1 MKKEKRLKEVTY
13 MFGAGIILCSI
24 LFSIAI
30 WISEYSLSEKF
41 IAQGFDIFI
50 TLRCGLRALKM
61 QKEQLKRVIK
71 E

>member
-50 TLRCGLRALKM
+50 TFLMMGGII
-61 QKEQLKRVIK
+61 EG
-71 E
+71 EN